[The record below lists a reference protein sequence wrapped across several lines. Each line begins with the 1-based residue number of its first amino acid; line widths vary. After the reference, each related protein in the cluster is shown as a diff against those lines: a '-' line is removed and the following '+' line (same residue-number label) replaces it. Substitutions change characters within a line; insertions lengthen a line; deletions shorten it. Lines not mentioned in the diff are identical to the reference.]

1 MKFDTDLSK
10 SPVYVDEKMLKRLGA
25 CSMARKEF
33 RDLFGKGTKVPVTRR
48 NWVAIGHTP
57 GFLDAAWLG
66 SRFLRGAAEHASFTK
81 YIEDNT
87 GKSLAEIQW
96 PYVRRALKAKYP
108 EFYAKAA
115 K

>member
-25 CSMARKEF
+25 CSMAREEF
-33 RDLFGKGTKVPVTRR
+33 RDLFGKGAKVPVTRR
-48 NWVAIGHTP
+48 NWVALGQTT

-66 SRFLRGAAEHASFTK
+66 SRFLGDADAGVSFTK

-87 GKSLAEIQW
+87 GKSFAEIQW